1 MNAFD
6 EFYWF
11 AATDMADGAGNIH
24 IILSSL
30 QQPNIHIED
39 INVSSSIIKSDLYWN
54 GEMAALSCGKIS
66 F

>member
-24 IILSSL
+24 IILPLL
-30 QQPNIHIED
+30 QQPNIHIEVVK
-39 INVSSSIIKSDLYWN
+39 VSSSII
-54 GEMAALSCGKIS
+54 
-66 F
+66 